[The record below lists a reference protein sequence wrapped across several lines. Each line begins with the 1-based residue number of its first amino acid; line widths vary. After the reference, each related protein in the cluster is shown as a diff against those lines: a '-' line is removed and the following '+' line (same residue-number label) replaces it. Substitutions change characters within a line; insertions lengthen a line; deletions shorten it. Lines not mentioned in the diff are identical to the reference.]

1 MKEASSLFSPVL
13 CISYTGGGKE
23 KEAMNNS
30 YHRDASRK
38 EKRAPDAAGNEKH
51 DFFPV

>member
-13 CISYTGGGKE
+13 CISYTGEGKE
-23 KEAMNNS
+23 EEAMNNS

-38 EKRAPDAAGNEKH
+38 GERASDAAGEKGKH
-51 DFFPV
+51 DFSV